1 MRSWRHIVSGT
12 AALSLLTLAVSAGSA
27 SAGPRAA
34 DAGNRDKPFT
44 FAVIG
49 DMPYGDAEI
58 ADFPH
63 VISQI
68 NADPDVTF
76 VSHLGDIK
84 NGSTACT
91 DAYFQMIKTDFDQF
105 EDPLVYTVGDN
116 EWTDCHRPNNGSYN
130 PLERLAKIRQ
140 VFFPRPGFTLGHNS
154 VRVTSQA
161 DEGIPENVR
170 YTRAGVAFAAFDVV
184 GSNNSMAPWTGNTQP
199 TPEQATEVLARTAS
213 VIESIRDT
221 FAAARHHHNRAVAL
235 TMQAD
240 MFDPTVSDPSYA
252 DYYAFQPIVAAIARE
267 SAAFDGPVYLFNGDS
282 HLYNSDQPLAVGS
295 SWLSFYHLTTA
306 VPNLHRIT
314 VDGSSN
320 AKDYL
325 KVTVQPHTS
334 QVLSWTRV
342 PLAGSGS

>member
-1 MRSWRHIVSGT
+1 MRSWRPVLSAT
-12 AALSLLTLAVSAGSA
+12 AALSLLALAVSAGSA

-34 DAGNRDKPFT
+34 GAGSDDTPFT

-84 NGSTACT
+84 NGSTECS
-91 DAYFQMIKTDFDQF
+91 DAYFQMVKSDFDQF
-105 EDPLVYTVGDN
+105 KDPLVYTVGDN

-140 VFFPRPGFTLGHNS
+140 VFFARPGFTLGRHS
-154 VRVTSQA
+154 VRVASQA
-161 DEGIPENVR
+161 DEGVPENVR
-170 YTRAGVAFAAFDVV
+170 YTRAGVAFAAVDVV
-184 GSNNSMAPWTGNTQP
+184 GSNNSMEPWTGNTRP
-199 TPEQATEVLARTAS
+199 TPEQTAEVLARTAS

-221 FAAARHHHNRAVAL
+221 FASARRHHDRAVAL
-235 TMQAD
+235 MMQAD

-267 SAAFDGPVYLFNGDS
+267 SAAFHGPVYLFNGDS
-282 HLYNSDQPLAVGS
+282 HLYQSDQPLAAGS
-295 SWLSFYHLTTA
+295 PWPSFYHLTGA

-314 VDGSSN
+314 VDGSKN

-325 KVTVQPHTS
+325 KVTVRPHS
-334 QVLSWTRV
+334 PQVLSWTRV